1 MKALP
6 NPAGAGDPVTTVPVI
21 EETVEV
27 DKRIVD
33 HGGWRITKQV
43 ETRDETVDE
52 PLRHRRV
59 NVERR
64 PIGSLVE
71 GDEMPR
77 QRYEG
82 DVLVLPVVR
91 EVVVTQKRLL
101 LVEEIR
107 ISQTEGTHRD
117 PQQVT
122 LRSETFSIERLEPE
136 PRSEPESP

>member
-1 MKALP
+1 MKPLP
-6 NPAGAGDPVTTVPVI
+6 PPAGVDAPAITVPVI
-21 EETVEV
+21 EEAVQV

-33 HGGWRITKQV
+33 QGGWRITKQV
-43 ETRDETVDE
+43 ETRRETVDE
-52 PLRHRRV
+52 PLRHRSV

-64 PIGSLVE
+64 PVGRYVD
-71 GDEMPR
+71 GDLPQPR
-77 QRYEG
+77 HEG

-91 EVVVTQKRLL
+91 EVFVKRLL

-117 PQQVT
+117 PQEVT

-136 PRSEPESP
+136 PPSESP

>member
-1 MKALP
+1 MK
-6 NPAGAGDPVTTVPVI
+6 PASADEPGVTLPVI
-21 EETVEV
+21 EETVQV

-33 HGGWRITKQV
+33 HGGWRIAKQV

-52 PLRHRRV
+52 PLRHRFV

-64 PIGSLVE
+64 PIGAFVE
-71 GDEMPR
+71 SGEMPQ

-91 EVVVTQKRLL
+91 EVLVTQKRLM

-107 ISQTEGTHRD
+107 ISQTEGTHHD
-117 PQQVT
+117 PQRVT